1 MLLFSFLM
9 WLLEDWILYMW
20 LVLYFC
26 LCVQNIWINILQ
38 NKQNQSGPFLYP
50 GQSWHAEGRC
60 EVPWAGQP
68 GALVLCPSLP
78 GDCGLH
84 VPSQAL
90 LLAESTSAGTDDLPA
105 I

>member
-1 MLLFSFLM
+1 MAPRRLDFIYVARVIFLSVCTKH
-9 WLLEDWILYMW
+9 LDKH
-20 LVLYFC
+20 
-26 LCVQNIWINILQ
+26 ILQ

-78 GDCGLH
+78 GDRGLH